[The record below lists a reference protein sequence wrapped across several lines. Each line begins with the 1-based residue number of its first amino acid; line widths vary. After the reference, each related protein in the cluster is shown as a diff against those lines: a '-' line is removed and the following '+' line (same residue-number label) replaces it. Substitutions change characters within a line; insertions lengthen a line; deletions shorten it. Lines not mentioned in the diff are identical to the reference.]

1 MKFRIEKDTMGEI
14 KVPTKA
20 LWGAQTQ
27 RALDNFKISGILM
40 NFPFSNTNMFVVMF
54 FNTLTLFPKRS

>member
-14 KVPTKA
+14 KVPLKA

-40 NFPFSNTNMFVVMF
+40 NFPFTN
-54 FNTLTLFPKRS
+54 